1 MGLRSCELLVTIS
14 LSTNQH
20 TTWFYVCFCLKT
32 PHLIPNVGALTPNLC
47 LNEAPLT
54 DDLLFKSYPSLP
66 TQDAPFSTRLGGQF
80 KQGNHQ
86 FKKYL
91 KNAKDVA

>member
-1 MGLRSCELLVTIS
+1 M
-14 LSTNQH
+14 
-20 TTWFYVCFCLKT
+20 CFCLKT
-32 PHLIPNVGALTPNLC
+32 PHLIPNVGALTLNLC

-54 DDLLFKSYPSLP
+54 DDVLFKSYPGLP
-66 TQDAPFSTRLGGQF
+66 TQDAPFSARLGGHF